1 MNIRKNIDYTEMY
14 EALDELMSQQLSQME
29 LYWGIG
35 KAVCRRTEKGAAVM
49 ASEYLNKHYPD
60 VKGFSPRSLRRIRD
74 FYRTYDNHPAL
85 LSRAMKLGWTQNV
98 VIMEADL
105 TMELREWYIRATHQ
119 FGWSKAELMVQ
130 IAAEAHLEIVLD
142 IEEEVCDNSHNEEE
156 SVSSSIRNA
165 VTYFPRQFV
174 QFVLLR
180 RSRGRLKRA
189 VLPWR
194 VMWSLI
200 STVKQ
205 TAFVRCKR
213 RSSSLMRT
221 RCTY

>member
-29 LYWGIG
+29 LYWEIG

-49 ASEYLNKHYPD
+49 ASEYLNKQYPD

-74 FYRTYDNHPAL
+74 FYRTYENHPAL

-105 TMELREWYIRATHQ
+105 TMELRKWYVRAALQ
-119 FGWSKAELMVQ
+119 FGWSKVELMAQ
-130 IAAEAHLEIVLD
+130 IAAKTHLEIVLD

>member
-14 EALDELMSQQLSQME
+14 EALDVLMVRQLPQME
-29 LYWGIG
+29 LYWEIG
-35 KAVCRRTEKGAAVM
+35 KAVCRRMEKGAAVM

-74 FYRTYDNHPAL
+74 FYRTYENHPTL

-105 TMELREWYIRATHQ
+105 TMELREWYIRAVLQ
-119 FGWSKAELMVQ
+119 FGWSKAELTAR
-130 IAAEAHLEIVLD
+130 IADQAHLEIVLD
-142 IEEEVCDNSHNEEE
+142 IEEVVCDNSHNEEE

-165 VTYFPRQFV
+165 VTYFPRQLV

-180 RSRGRLKRA
+180 RSRGRPKRGG
-189 VLPWR
+189 VLWR
-194 VMWSLI
+194 TMWWPI
-200 STVKQ
+200 SMAKQ
-205 TAFVRCKR
+205 IASMRC
-213 RSSSLMRT
+213 
-221 RCTY
+221 

>member
-29 LYWGIG
+29 LYCGIG

-74 FYRTYDNHPAL
+74 FYRTYENHPAL

-105 TMELREWYIRATHQ
+105 TMELQEWYVRAALQ
-119 FGWSKAELMVQ
+119 FGWSKAELIAQ
-130 IAAEAHLEIVLD
+130 IVAEAHLEIVLD
-142 IEEEVCDNSHNEEE
+142 IEEEVCDNSYNKEQ
-156 SVSSSIRNA
+156 SVSGSIRNA
-165 VTYFPRQFV
+165 VTYSIRQFM
-174 QFVLLR
+174 QFMLLR
-180 RSRGRLKRA
+180 RCRGRPKRGG
-189 VLPWR
+189 VLWR
-194 VMWSLI
+194 TMWWPI
-200 STVKQ
+200 SMAKQ
-205 TAFVRCKR
+205 IVSMRC
-213 RSSSLMRT
+213 
-221 RCTY
+221 